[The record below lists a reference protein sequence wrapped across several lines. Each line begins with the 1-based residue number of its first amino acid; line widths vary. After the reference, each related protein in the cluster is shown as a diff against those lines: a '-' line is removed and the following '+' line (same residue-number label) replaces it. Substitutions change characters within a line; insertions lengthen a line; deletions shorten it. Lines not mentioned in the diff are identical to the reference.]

1 MRKIFLS
8 LALSLF
14 VSVSFSQTLSAEEMK
29 LYKLIMQYRKK
40 LSLPSIPISPS
51 LTTVARTHVNDLLQ
65 NKPNQGD
72 CNMHSWSSKG
82 NWTPCCYTPDHAQA
96 NCMWSK
102 PRELTSYQGNGYEIA
117 CGPEDANS
125 MELVMTADRALK
137 LWKGSP
143 GHNAVI
149 CNKNIWKGTKWRA
162 IGICVS
168 GSYAVAWFGEET
180 DK

>member
-1 MRKIFLS
+1 MRKIFLC

-14 VSVSFSQTLSAEEMK
+14 VSVSFSQNLSAEETK
-29 LYKLIMQYRKK
+29 LYKLIMEYREQ
-40 LSLPSIPISPS
+40 LSLPPIPISLS
-51 LTTVARTHVNDLLQ
+51 LTKVARTHVDDLLQ

-102 PRELTSYQGNGYEIA
+102 PRELTSYPGNGYEIA
-117 CGPEDANS
+117 CGPGNGNS
-125 MELVMTADRALK
+125 MEILMTAESALNE
-137 LWKGSP
+137 WKASP
-143 GHNAVI
+143 GHNDVI
-149 CNKNIWKGTKWRA
+149 CNKDIWKEMKWNA

-168 GSYAVAWFGEET
+168 GSYAVAWFGEEP